1 MTTDSKFFSVHLQS
15 LESFAQ
21 ELQTQ
26 LDGLRAP
33 LDRLAVLT
41 QQDLALGSFGEAYGL
56 GTHHARIAEQMY
68 TLMQAVRQA
77 VGFAGEVTNTVV
89 TSYQKFDQ
97 QSAAA
102 LGTSGAVQ
110 LGTSGAVQPGITGVG
125 LTDAVPPGSTGAVQ
139 PATVQPVAVQVA
151 LSQPADVQITG
162 PNLPADL
169 PVTVTRQQPP
179 PFTYS
184 VPPGIAAT
192 GG

>member
-41 QQDLALGSFGEAYGL
+41 QHDLALGSFGEAYGL

-102 LGTSGAVQ
+102 LGTSGAGLPGATGAVQ
-110 LGTSGAVQPGITGVG
+110 PGASGAVQPDTSGV
-125 LTDAVPPGSTGAVQ
+125 VQ

-151 LSQPADVQITG
+151 LSQPADVQVTG
-162 PNLPADL
+162 PSLPANL
-169 PVTVTRQQPP
+169 PVTVTQQQPQ

-184 VPPGIAAT
+184 VPPGLPAA